1 MEDCFAF
8 VCFFPR
14 KGIIFVFSHVQ
25 FALLGPLRQYL
36 IHTRYALPSELH
48 PKPFGFHS
56 VLALIITDVELFP
69 FFFYSLHLLCVT
81 ALVDLELTL

>member
-1 MEDCFAF
+1 M
-8 VCFFPR
+8 
-14 KGIIFVFSHVQ
+14 FSHVQ
-25 FALLGPLRQYL
+25 FALLGLLRQYL

-69 FFFYSLHLLCVT
+69 FFFFYSLHLLCVT

>member
-1 MEDCFAF
+1 MLLPKKRDYICVQSCS
-8 VCFFPR
+8 VCIAR
-14 KGIIFVFSHVQ
+14 TLTS
-25 FALLGPLRQYL
+25 
-36 IHTRYALPSELH
+36 TRYALPSELH

-69 FFFYSLHLLCVT
+69 FFFPLHLLCVT